1 MIAFLFHR
9 VYFVMGQ
16 DVLKVWRPGDVGEN
30 CINQDLLINLMHSL
44 CSTRHVIWNLDK

>member
-30 CINQDLLINLMHSL
+30 CINQDLLIL
-44 CSTRHVIWNLDK
+44 CIPSVVLAM